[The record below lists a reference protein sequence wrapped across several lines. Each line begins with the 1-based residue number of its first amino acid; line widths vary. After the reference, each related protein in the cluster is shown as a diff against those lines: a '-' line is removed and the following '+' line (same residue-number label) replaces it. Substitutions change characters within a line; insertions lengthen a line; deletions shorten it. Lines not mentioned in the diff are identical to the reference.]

1 MKSTETLISSH
12 TAEQLTDSGNTFAVL
27 VDVIRTTVQ
36 ICGLSEL
43 EAKAIL
49 HAWSRCNARVVS
61 DQHTSQAFETLNRP
75 VALSWT
81 QFHENLVSWATLKAI
96 ESGRGELF
104 MFHAAALSSPNSGA
118 TIVLT
123 AESGTGKTT
132 ATLNLAKTLGYV
144 TDETATFGADR
155 KLYPYAKPLSLLPT
169 SKQRPKTQYSPED
182 LNLLQ
187 PDIEPYVAAIAI
199 LDRDRTGETISPTF
213 EPLPLAHALN
223 QIIPQISSLPHLDR
237 GLVQLCQQIDSLGG
251 VIRLHY
257 SEASELIHVVTEL
270 LASQRPHQIGVWS
283 ALDIGITGTEAQGA
297 GYYRRVQVKDAIL
310 LGEEAAILMNEE
322 YFVLSGIGP
331 SIWKSLASWKS
342 SSQLLDEIVAE
353 HGRPPGAELMLDAQ
367 LGVLVEQ
374 GIVEQS

>member
-1 MKSTETLISSH
+1 MKSTQTLIASH
-12 TAEQLTDSGNTFAVL
+12 TAEQLTDSDNTLAVL
-27 VDVIRTTVQ
+27 VDVIRTTVK
-36 ICGLSEL
+36 IGGLSEL
-43 EAKAIL
+43 EAKTIL
-49 HAWSRCNARVVS
+49 RAWSRCNARVVS

-104 MFHAAALSSPNSGA
+104 MFHAAALSCPNSGA

-132 ATLNLAKTLGYV
+132 ATLNLAKALGYV
-144 TDETATFGADR
+144 TDETAAFGADR

-182 LNLLQ
+182 LNLLL

-199 LDRDRTGETISPTF
+199 LDRDRTGETISPAF
-213 EPLPLAHALN
+213 ERLPIADALK
-223 QIIPQISSLPHLDR
+223 QIIPQISSLAHLDR

-251 VIRLHY
+251 VIRLRY

-270 LASQRPHQIGVWS
+270 LASQRPHQIGEWS
-283 ALDIGITGTEAQGA
+283 ALDIDITGTDAVGT
-297 GYYRRVQVKDAIL
+297 GCYRRVHVNDAIW
-310 LGEEAAILMNEE
+310 LGNETAILMNEE

-331 SIWKSLASWKS
+331 SIWKSLSSWKS
-342 SSQLLDEIVAE
+342 SAQLLEEIVAE
-353 HGRPPGAELMLDAQ
+353 HGRPSGADLMLNEQ
-367 LGVLVEQ
+367 LGVLVKQ
-374 GIVEQS
+374 GILEQS